1 MSQGTA
7 KLRSH
12 FGYSRL
18 KKGVLSVLSALVL
31 TAVFAFVAFAVD
43 TGLIVATQTNM
54 QNAVDAASLA
64 ASQEITN
71 AIYEAGQGQGG
82 AGIGSGFAAVANARL
97 MAEQVAAYNGVYID
111 PNVDVVFGKRTYDEG
126 SGTWNITWNAEPYNV
141 VKVIA
146 RRDDP
151 DTTQPDSEVKLAF
164 GWAVGKPSI
173 PLSVS
178 ASAFV
183 EARDIAMVLDYSGSM
198 NFDSQFR
205 SDTIAKLGQTAVEDN
220 LYDMWQDLGSP
231 LYGNLPFE
239 PDYATVKKSPANIKW
254 TGTTVQVTYKTTV
267 SGVYLSYTSGG
278 GQYFYGGNSGQT
290 ETFQGTGSHS
300 GKMISTA
307 WTYTNSWKSYSFYS
321 TSTMKAA
328 LGLNNVAYPYPS
340 GSWSNYIDYCRDSTG
355 ATSWYDSQI
364 YAAGFRRK
372 FGMKTLVE
380 FWVKKK
386 KKFNETPDLWKTRHY
401 PFHAVKE
408 GASLLCDFLDE
419 LDYGDYL
426 GLVTYDTTSR
436 IETGLNDTGLPYV
449 NLGTELITDDY
460 DAIDTIQS
468 HKQAAHY
475 GHTTNIGGGVDDAI
489 TLLQNYGRYGAR
501 PTVILMTDGNANVS
515 DGNWQLPAG
524 WDWDELTDYD
534 GDGQADYSTTNQHK
548 RYAIG
553 KAKEAVDVGCTI
565 HTLSVGATADRDL
578 MKAIA
583 FIGSGVW
590 IDIPGGSTVS
600 QMESQVLAAFN
611 QIAAKVPPAKLVYDD

>member
-18 KKGVLSVLSALVL
+18 KKGVLSVLSAVVL

-82 AGIGSGFAAVANARL
+82 AGIGSGSAAVANARL

-183 EARDIAMVLDYSGSM
+183 EARDIAMVLDFSGSM

-239 PDYATVKKSPANIKW
+239 PGLCHRQEVAGEHQVDW
-254 TGTTVQVTYKTTV
+254 DDGT
-267 SGVYLSYTSGG
+267 
-278 GQYFYGGNSGQT
+278 
-290 ETFQGTGSHS
+290 SHLQDDR
-300 GKMISTA
+300 
-307 WTYTNSWKSYSFYS
+307 F
-321 TSTMKAA
+321 
-328 LGLNNVAYPYPS
+328 LGLLVLHERWWAVFL
-340 GSWSNYIDYCRDSTG
+340 WR
-355 ATSWYDSQI
+355 Q
-364 YAAGFRRK
+364 FR
-372 FGMKTLVE
+372 T
-380 FWVKKK
+380 
-386 KKFNETPDLWKTRHY
+386 
-401 PFHAVKE
+401 
-408 GASLLCDFLDE
+408 
-419 LDYGDYL
+419 
-426 GLVTYDTTSR
+426 
-436 IETGLNDTGLPYV
+436 
-449 NLGTELITDDY
+449 
-460 DAIDTIQS
+460 
-468 HKQAAHY
+468 
-475 GHTTNIGGGVDDAI
+475 
-489 TLLQNYGRYGAR
+489 
-501 PTVILMTDGNANVS
+501 
-515 DGNWQLPAG
+515 
-524 WDWDELTDYD
+524 
-534 GDGQADYSTTNQHK
+534 
-548 RYAIG
+548 
-553 KAKEAVDVGCTI
+553 
-565 HTLSVGATADRDL
+565 DRDL
-578 MKAIA
+578 SRDRFLLGKDDLNRLDLHQQLEILSLLQHQHHE
-583 FIGSGVW
+583 GSFGVKQRPLSVSFRQLVQLHRLLPRLDRRDLLVRLADLCCRFSPQVW
-590 IDIPGGSTVS
+590 HEDTGRVLGQEEEEVQRDARSLEDAALSIPRRQRRCLATVRLPRRTGLRRPS
-600 QMESQVLAAFN
+600 GAGYLRHHVTHRDRSR
-611 QIAAKVPPAKLVYDD
+611 